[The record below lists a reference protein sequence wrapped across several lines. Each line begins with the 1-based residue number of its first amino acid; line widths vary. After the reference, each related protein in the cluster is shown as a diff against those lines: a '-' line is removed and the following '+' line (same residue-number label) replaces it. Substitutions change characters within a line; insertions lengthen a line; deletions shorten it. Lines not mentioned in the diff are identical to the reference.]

1 MSDRISLTG
10 LRAQGTH
17 GVLDHEKVEPQDFVV
32 DVDLWLETSD
42 AVESDDVAQTVSY
55 ADVADE
61 IVAII
66 EGEHADLIETLAH
79 RMITRLSEFP
89 VDGIAVTVH
98 KPHAPIPHQ
107 FEDVSVTM
115 EWWRTIEP
123 DTYEVVIS
131 LGSNLDHPH
140 IHIRSAVEE
149 IGISYDVL
157 AVSGIYETA
166 PLLEEGQT
174 PQPNYMNAVIM
185 VRTSKELEH
194 VLEDLQFIEDQHGRV
209 RDARWGARTLDLDII
224 KAAHF
229 ASNSPRLTIPHPR
242 AHLRR
247 FVLEPWLEIEPEA
260 TLAGRRVDEIVAN
273 LPDQGVRRVDALSE
287 AIALPAFWPPVAA
300 DSASGNGSD
309 GSASGNGL
317 AGTAGTAS
325 ADGLADV
332 DGSASGN
339 GSAGPDGLADAV
351 DSTSAG
357 DSATAVPRTGSVAP
371 ARSASSAPPESQFPD
386 VL

>member
-1 MSDRISLTG
+1 MSDKISLKG

-17 GVLDHEKVEPQDFVV
+17 GVLDQEKVEPQDFVV
-32 DVDLWLETSD
+32 DVDLWLETS
-42 AVESDDVAQTVSY
+42 AAAESDDVAQTVSY

-61 IVAII
+61 IVEII

-107 FEDVSVTM
+107 FEDVSVTV

-123 DTYEVVIS
+123 ETYEVVIS

-140 IHIRSAVEE
+140 IHIRNAVEE

-157 AVSGIYETA
+157 AVSGVYETA
-166 PLLEEGQT
+166 PLLEEGQML
-174 PQPNYMNAVIM
+174 QPNYMNAVIM

-317 AGTAGTAS
+317 AGTTGTAGTAS

-332 DGSASGN
+332 D